1 MSDIVTE
8 LKNRNWKN
16 SRIAR
21 ELGMD
26 EDEVLRLCQITG
38 LETLFDDR
46 EFSKSWEASDSSEI
60 DFKPLADDF
69 DDGGESKGKTANTS
83 DPDRIFHTFEK
94 WECVASNMHGSRHA
108 TLSKEECEK
117 TYATFLSDTD
127 AFESVL
133 KEVIREWKHSCEHN
147 LTNKAMNRI
156 AWLGQASVAKKF
168 NVPSKCSSGFY
179 LLSDRQQSEA
189 NNMALKYLNIWLS
202 NNGMNPVSL
211 DEAMSTGR
219 QVSIY

>member
-1 MSDIVTE
+1 MIINDLQAPKCRVI
-8 LKNRNWKN
+8 KNF
-16 SRIAR
+16 I
-21 ELGMD
+21 
-26 EDEVLRLCQITG
+26 
-38 LETLFDDR
+38 
-46 EFSKSWEASDSSEI
+46 
-60 DFKPLADDF
+60 
-69 DDGGESKGKTANTS
+69 
-83 DPDRIFHTFEK
+83 
-94 WECVASNMHGSRHA
+94 
-108 TLSKEECEK
+108 SKEECEK
-117 TYATFLSDTD
+117 TYATFLSDIG

-133 KEVIREWKHSCEHN
+133 KEVIREWKYSCEHN